1 MNAPASPINLSPKA
15 RFQQSNDT
23 ISRHRAMLETR
34 EFERAS
40 DTAVIQYAALI
51 AETVKDA
58 NSAVAAGFKLQAVF
72 EFLHTLR
79 NLGEQPQRAV
89 PTDRNDNLKHNV

>member
-1 MNAPASPINLSPKA
+1 MNAPASQINLSPKA

-72 EFLHTLR
+72 EFLHTMR
-79 NLGEQPQRAV
+79 NLGEQPPKIVSAPITQ
-89 PTDRNDNLKHNV
+89 NLNHSA